1 MNKKYLGID
10 VGGTGIKYAVLDENN
25 NISQEGVLKTPHEK
39 NEFTTSLTELI
50 NKFPDVEGVGISMPG
65 FIDSDTGFM
74 KTAGALI
81 NLYELNLIDLLR
93 EQGIEKIIHVE
104 NDAKCAA
111 ISEMATGN
119 AIGIKNFICITV
131 GTGVG
136 GGIVIGGELVK
147 GNSFVAGEL
156 GIMCQEI
163 ETKRS
168 ISEIAAIMPAR
179 IAYAKKHNVDVEE
192 IDGRLAL
199 SDREIADEFYAH
211 LTRMIYNLIHVLN
224 PEKIL
229 MGGAISQDDTFLD
242 RLRKQVID
250 CNINKYVEYEIDRCK
265 NTNNAGL
272 IGAVFELKKVL

>member
-1 MNKKYLGID
+1 MSRRYLGID
-10 VGGTGIKYAVLDENN
+10 VGGTSIKYGLLDEENN
-25 NISQEGVLKTPHEK
+25 LQQEASIKTPHEK
-39 NEFTTSLTELI
+39 MLFISALVEVI
-50 NKFPDVEGVGISMPG
+50 NKFDDLAGVGISMPG

-81 NLYELNLIDLLR
+81 NLYEENLITLLNEAGLNLP
-93 EQGIEKIIHVE
+93 IHVE

-111 ISEMATGN
+111 ISEMACGN
-119 AIGIKNFICITV
+119 AVGIKNFICITV

-136 GGIVIGGELVK
+136 GGIVINGELVK
-147 GNSFVAGEL
+147 GHSFVAGEF

-163 ETKRS
+163 ETNRS

-179 IAYAKKHNVDVEE
+179 IAYAKKYNLDVDNVD
-192 IDGRLAL
+192 GKQAL
-199 SDREIADEFYAH
+199 SDIEIANQFYAH

-229 MGGAISQDDTFLD
+229 MGGAISQDDKFLE
-242 RLRKQVID
+242 RLRTEVAA
-250 CNINKYVEYEIDRCK
+250 CNINKHVKYEIDRCK

-272 IGAVFELKKVL
+272 IGAVYEIKKLI